1 MRVTHVAPTGFG
13 DTGLYGGGERYPLEL
28 CRALAGRIQCRL
40 VSFGPTPR
48 SFTEDGGLERVV
60 LQPVFLARR
69 HPAHPVGG
77 GLLSATADAAI
88 VHTHQMR
95 SAPSRVCALAAVLR
109 GQRRVV
115 TDHGLGGGG
124 WGGLLPRLFD
134 RFACVSQ
141 YSARQLGAPAAK
153 TRVIYGGADR
163 ERYRPGH
170 EPRAG
175 VLFVGRLTPHKGVDK
190 LIEALPPGAG
200 LTICGTSGHDGR
212 APERTYPDVL
222 RWLARGRA
230 VSFRQRISDDELA
243 MLYRRAA
250 VFVLPSVHETRF
262 GRRVEISEL
271 LGLSALEAMA
281 SATPVVCSRVG
292 GLSEVV
298 TDGETGFVVEP
309 GNVGELRDRITTLL
323 RDAVLARRMGDAA
336 RTRVVERFTWER
348 CAQRCVDIY
357 GELEVL

>member
-1 MRVTHVAPTGFG
+1 
-13 DTGLYGGGERYPLEL
+13 
-28 CRALAGRIQCRL
+28 
-40 VSFGPTPR
+40 
-48 SFTEDGGLERVV
+48 
-60 LQPVFLARR
+60 
-69 HPAHPVGG
+69 
-77 GLLSATADAAI
+77 
-88 VHTHQMR
+88 
-95 SAPSRVCALAAVLR
+95 
-109 GQRRVV
+109 
-115 TDHGLGGGG
+115 
-124 WGGLLPRLFD
+124 
-134 RFACVSQ
+134 
-141 YSARQLGAPAAK
+141 
-153 TRVIYGGADR
+153 
-163 ERYRPGH
+163 
-170 EPRAG
+170 
-175 VLFVGRLTPHKGVDK
+175 
-190 LIEALPPGAG
+190 
-200 LTICGTSGHDGR
+200 
-212 APERTYPDVL
+212 
-222 RWLARGRA
+222 
-230 VSFRQRISDDELA
+230 